1 MKDKKNEIPKWVSKQ
16 IKSCVKKRF
25 TGKLTLNFYE
35 GGIANAD
42 KAEHINPPNCSR
54 KLNIV

>member
-1 MKDKKNEIPKWVSKQ
+1 MKDKKYEIPKWISKQ
-16 IKSCVKKRF
+16 IKVCVKKKF

-42 KAEHINPPNCSR
+42 KAEHIKPPECYR